1 MALHYDVV
9 YDISD
14 AVVIQNKYMV
24 VIAELAAPWVI
35 SQSTSSQYDDSPHL
49 TGSEQRKRLEQWKT
63 CIVNNDRMIK
73 LGKRHKLT
81 FIII

>member
-24 VIAELAAPWVI
+24 VIAELAAPKVRAASMTI
-35 SQSTSSQYDDSPHL
+35 L
-49 TGSEQRKRLEQWKT
+49 L
-63 CIVNNDRMIK
+63 I
-73 LGKRHKLT
+73 
-81 FIII
+81 